1 MGIGSGFYKFILL
14 LHIISV
20 IAGFGLTVLAPFFG
34 AEAKKR
40 RGREGL
46 AIAEALESVIA
57 TKAEYII
64 YSVPIWGIL
73 LVLLSD
79 DAWKFSQ
86 AWISVSFVLYI
97 AALGI
102 VHAVHMP
109 NIKAMNR
116 AMAALADGPPPGAA
130 AVGGG
135 PPPQV
140 AELEARGKK
149 AAMVGMLLNLLLLGV
164 LIMMI
169 WKPGA

>member
-1 MGIGSGFYKFILL
+1 MGVGSGFYKFIFL
-14 LHIISV
+14 LHIVSV
-20 IAGFGLTVLAPFFG
+20 IAGFGITILAPFFG
-34 AEAKKR
+34 EEAKKR
-40 RGREGL
+40 RGKEGL
-46 AIAEALESVIA
+46 AIAEATVSVIT

-86 AWISVSFVLYI
+86 AWVSISFLLY
-97 AALGI
+97 AAFIGV
-102 VHAVHMP
+102 VHAVHLP
-109 NIKAMNR
+109 NLKAMNV
-116 AMAALADGPPPGAA
+116 AMATLAAGPPPGAA
-130 AVGGG
+130 AAGG

-149 AAMVGMLLNLLLLGV
+149 AAAVGMALNLLLLLI

-169 WKPGA
+169 WKPGL